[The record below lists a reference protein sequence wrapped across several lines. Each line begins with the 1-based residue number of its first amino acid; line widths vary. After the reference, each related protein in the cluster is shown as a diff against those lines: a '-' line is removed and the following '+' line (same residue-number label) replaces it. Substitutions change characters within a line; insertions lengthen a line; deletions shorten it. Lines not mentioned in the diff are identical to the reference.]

1 MFVSTTN
8 WVEGPFPHD
17 DVDVFAVGDI
27 HGCHDELRALHSAIH
42 AIEPNAD
49 KSTIVH
55 LGDYVDRG
63 PASSEVLEY
72 LSEFSESGVS
82 SVFVRGNHDQ
92 FLIEL
97 VQPDPDP
104 DLDRYFINMWYENGG
119 TQTMRSLGVHG
130 FGRLLDEGNIP
141 ELRKRTIAALGERR
155 IDFLL
160 STTLHHRVGHYLF
173 VHAGIRP
180 GKALADQEFSDLLLI
195 REPFL
200 SGEGDWDYPFCV
212 VHGHSI
218 STPGVW
224 PHRIAVD
231 AGVYVNGTLCA
242 AQISSRGIRFIGVTR
257 DGAFPWGRRF
267 DNPSVGLSWGEA
279 GELRAAAGSG

>member
-1 MFVSTTN
+1 MSTTN

-17 DVDVFAVGDI
+17 DVDVFAIGDI
-27 HGCHDELRALHSAIH
+27 HGCPDELEALHTTINSVKPSA
-42 AIEPNAD
+42 ESN
-49 KSTIVH
+49 IVH

-63 PASSEVLEY
+63 PGSARVLEY
-72 LSEFSESGVS
+72 LADYSESNDS
-82 SVFVRGNHDQ
+82 AVFIRGNHDQ

-119 TQTMRSLGVHG
+119 TQTMRSLGVNG
-130 FGRLLDEGNIP
+130 YGRLLEQGNIA
-141 ELRKRTIAALGERR
+141 ELRKRTIAALGEQR

-160 STTLHHRVGHYLF
+160 STTLHHQVGNYLF

-180 GKALADQEFSDLLLI
+180 GMSLEEQDFSDLLLI

-200 SGEGDWDYPFCV
+200 SAQDNWDHPFCV

-218 STPGVW
+218 STPGVL

-231 AGVYVNGTLCA
+231 AGVYLNGTLCA
-242 AQISSRGIRFIGVTR
+242 VQISKQGIRFIGVTK
-257 DGAFPWGRRF
+257 DADFSWGERF
-267 DNPSVGLSWGEA
+267 DNPSIGLSWK
-279 GELRAAAGSG
+279 AARQL